1 MKKFKRIYIE
11 ISNVCNLAC
20 SFCPPTDRASKVM
33 ALEDF
38 ETVLQKL
45 EGHGDHIYLHVKGEP
60 LLHPNFKEIL
70 DLCGRYQKRVNV
82 TTNGTLLGRV
92 GQSILESPAVR
103 LVSISLQSFEE
114 MTNQKAYDDYLNTV
128 LSFVKQG
135 LKDTK
140 ILFDLR
146 LWNFENKNLE
156 ASNENQETLNRIESF
171 LELPQAI
178 TLSEPDSKIGSLN
191 SNVYVS
197 RGYEFEWPNLNHPL
211 VATRGSCY
219 GMRHQVGILST
230 GDVVPCCLD
239 AEGGA
244 AVGNILESDFESIVT
259 SARAINIA
267 RGFEHNKL
275 VEPLCMRCAYRER
288 FFPYVSQHERF
299 LEKLRMKAETQTQSE
314 S

>member
-20 SFCPPTDRASKVM
+20 SFCPPTERASKVM
-33 ALEDF
+33 SLEDF
-38 ETVLQKL
+38 ENVLQKL

-70 DLCGRYQKRVNV
+70 DLCDRYHKKVNV
-82 TTNGTLLGRV
+82 TTNGTLLAQAGK
-92 GQSILESPAVR
+92 SILESPAVR

-114 MTNQKAYDDYLNTV
+114 MANQKAYDDYLNTV

-135 LKDTK
+135 LKDTQ

-146 LWNFENKNLE
+146 LWNFENKNLV
-156 ASNENQETLNRIESF
+156 ASNATQKLIALIETF
-171 LELPQAI
+171 LELPEPI
-178 TLSEPDSKIGSLN
+178 TLSEPDTKGGRLN
-191 SNVYVS
+191 SNVYIS
-197 RGYEFEWPNLNHPL
+197 RGYEFEWPNLNHEL
-211 VATRGSCY
+211 VATQGSCY
-219 GMRHQVGILST
+219 GMRHQIGILST

-244 AVGNILESDFESIVT
+244 TLGNLLYGDFEAIVT
-259 SARAINIA
+259 SARAIAMA

-288 FFPYVSQHERF
+288 FFPYVSQQARF
-299 LEKLRMKAETQTQSE
+299 LEKLRLKAERD
-314 S
+314 